1 MSSNVNQSNDIHI
14 PTQEILKVIFII
26 LFFIFLYFLKDILFI
41 LLFAIIIASAV
52 SPFSNWL
59 DEKKF
64 PRLLGIILL
73 YLCFFIIGMFLLSL
87 AIPFISVEIN
97 ELIKDL
103 PTFIKSVSTSLEQA
117 QETTTSRYFDFLNEI
132 LNLLDSF
139 SQYLAVSSQ
148 SVINFI
154 IGIFGGIISFA
165 SIIVISFYLSY
176 MKGGVEGF
184 IKAIIPSQY
193 EVSFLN
199 IWRKAERKIGRW
211 VQGQLL
217 MALIVGLTV
226 YVGLS
231 LIGIKFALILG
242 IAAMIL
248 ELVPIVG
255 PVLSA
260 IPAILLAFT
269 QGPSL
274 GLWVILFYV
283 AVQQLENHILVP
295 LILGKTLGLN
305 PVIVI
310 VAILIGAKLAGI
322 LGMILSVPVAVIL
335 GEIIEGIAQ
344 QRAHNGES

>member
-87 AIPFISVEIN
+87 AIPFVSVEIN

-217 MALIVGLTV
+217 LALIVGLTV

>member
-217 MALIVGLTV
+217 LALIVGLTV

>member
-73 YLCFFIIGMFLLSL
+73 YLCFFIIG
-87 AIPFISVEIN
+87 
-97 ELIKDL
+97 
-103 PTFIKSVSTSLEQA
+103 
-117 QETTTSRYFDFLNEI
+117 
-132 LNLLDSF
+132 
-139 SQYLAVSSQ
+139 
-148 SVINFI
+148 
-154 IGIFGGIISFA
+154 IFVGIISFA

-217 MALIVGLTV
+217 LALIVGLTV